1 MAEAEAEVVLQL
13 VVRAVLAVAVQGLI
27 HLVVLE
33 FRVRLIQAAV
43 AVAAVAALLV
53 LVLGVLVDRV

>member
-43 AVAAVAALLV
+43 AAVAVAVVPVKALV
-53 LVLGVLVDRV
+53 VLVDRV